1 MIKTYKARVNNNNIS
16 YLLLGK
22 HGNQM
27 RYNFTNGNVVT
38 NKYPS
43 ITLRNRYAQDLLES
57 SLLFANNTIVL
68 DHEEE
73 EYPGEKAK
81 LEEEKETLE
90 QEKAKAEKVNDS
102 SKNYI
107 KKLLEVGE
115 NEKISS
121 DTDID
126 SVLASARD
134 YYNKLQDK
142 RKQ

>member
-1 MIKTYKARVNNNNIS
+1 MNNILAIIS
-16 YLLLGK
+16 AIVAGVIGLL
-22 HGNQM
+22 
-27 RYNFTNGNVVT
+27 VT
-38 NKYPS
+38 MLKIKSNKIS
-43 ITLRNRYAQDLLES
+43 
-57 SLLFANNTIVL
+57 
-68 DHEEE
+68 
-73 EYPGEKAK
+73 K
-81 LEEEKETLE
+81 LEEEKDTLE
-90 QEKAKAEKVNDS
+90 NEKANAEKVNDS

-115 NEKISS
+115 DEKISS

>member
-1 MIKTYKARVNNNNIS
+1 MNNILAIIS
-16 YLLLGK
+16 AIVAGVIGLL
-22 HGNQM
+22 
-27 RYNFTNGNVVT
+27 VT
-38 NKYPS
+38 ILKIKSNKIS
-43 ITLRNRYAQDLLES
+43 KR
-57 SLLFANNTIVL
+57 
-68 DHEEE
+68 
-73 EYPGEKAK
+73 
-81 LEEEKETLE
+81 EEEKDTLE
-90 QEKAKAEKVNDS
+90 QEKANAEKVNDS

-115 NEKISS
+115 DEKISS

>member
-1 MIKTYKARVNNNNIS
+1 MNNILAIIS
-16 YLLLGK
+16 AIVAGIIGLL
-22 HGNQM
+22 
-27 RYNFTNGNVVT
+27 VT
-38 NKYPS
+38 MLKIKSNKIS
-43 ITLRNRYAQDLLES
+43 
-57 SLLFANNTIVL
+57 
-68 DHEEE
+68 
-73 EYPGEKAK
+73 K
-81 LEEEKETLE
+81 LEEEKDTLE
-90 QEKAKAEKVNDS
+90 QEKANAEKVNDY

-115 NEKISS
+115 DEKISS

>member
-1 MIKTYKARVNNNNIS
+1 MNNILAIIS
-16 YLLLGK
+16 AIVAGVIGLL
-22 HGNQM
+22 
-27 RYNFTNGNVVT
+27 VT
-38 NKYPS
+38 MLKIKSNKIS
-43 ITLRNRYAQDLLES
+43 
-57 SLLFANNTIVL
+57 
-68 DHEEE
+68 
-73 EYPGEKAK
+73 K
-81 LEEEKETLE
+81 LEEEKDTLE

-115 NEKISS
+115 DEKIPS

-134 YYNKLQDK
+134 YYHKLQDK

>member
-1 MIKTYKARVNNNNIS
+1 MNNIVAIIS
-16 YLLLGK
+16 A
-22 HGNQM
+22 
-27 RYNFTNGNVVT
+27 VVAGVIGILVT
-38 NKYPS
+38 MLKIKSNKIS
-43 ITLRNRYAQDLLES
+43 
-57 SLLFANNTIVL
+57 
-68 DHEEE
+68 
-73 EYPGEKAK
+73 K
-81 LEEEKETLE
+81 LEEEKDTLE
-90 QEKAKAEKVNDS
+90 QEKANAEKVNDS

-115 NEKISS
+115 DEKISS

>member
-1 MIKTYKARVNNNNIS
+1 MNNILAIIS
-16 YLLLGK
+16 AIVAGVIGFL
-22 HGNQM
+22 
-27 RYNFTNGNVVT
+27 VT
-38 NKYPS
+38 MLKIKSNKIS
-43 ITLRNRYAQDLLES
+43 
-57 SLLFANNTIVL
+57 
-68 DHEEE
+68 
-73 EYPGEKAK
+73 K
-81 LEEEKETLE
+81 LEEEKDTLE

-115 NEKISS
+115 DEKISS
-121 DTDID
+121 DSDID